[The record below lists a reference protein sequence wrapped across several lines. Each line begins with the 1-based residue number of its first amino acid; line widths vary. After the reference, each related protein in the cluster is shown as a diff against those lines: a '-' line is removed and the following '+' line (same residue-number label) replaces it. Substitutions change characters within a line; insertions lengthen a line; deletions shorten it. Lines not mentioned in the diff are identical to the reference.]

1 MNVLVV
7 DDEVKNAELVA
18 AELRDAGFTT
28 AHVAGGA
35 AALDRLEKSSFDAVV
50 TDLRMKPPDG
60 LALLAQV
67 RRRWPGTT
75 VVMMTAFAALG
86 TAREALKL
94 GAKPVRSG

>member
-35 AALDRLEKSSFDAVV
+35 AALIFCWTAPIRAKMIEWQAIAH
-50 TDLRMKPPDG
+50 RG
-60 LALLAQV
+60 
-67 RRRWPGTT
+67 
-75 VVMMTAFAALG
+75 AFAI
-86 TAREALKL
+86 
-94 GAKPVRSG
+94 